1 LPFIVLLWA
10 FIQSYWDSMFS
21 EKISSFEEGQVLL
34 FDKPLYWTSFDLVN
48 KVRIIIKSNLGI
60 KKIKIGHAGTLDPL
74 AGGLMIICTGKA
86 TKRIEEFRDLDKEYI
101 ATIHL
106 GETTPSY
113 DLETEIN
120 GRFPVEQISKNL
132 VITALNGFLGEQQ
145 QIPPVH
151 SAKMISGK
159 RAYEFARKGIHKEM
173 NPVTVF
179 FRETELVS
187 FEIPDITVRLLCSKG
202 TYIRSFARDLG
213 KALGSGAYLSSLKR
227 TAIGPYLLKNAFSL
241 ENFENSLKDLK
252 QI

>member
-1 LPFIVLLWA
+1 ML
-10 FIQSYWDSMFS
+10 S

-34 FDKPLYWTSFDLVN
+34 FEKPLYWTSFDLVN
-48 KVRIIIKSNLGI
+48 KVKIIIRSNLGI

-74 AGGLMIICTGKA
+74 ASGLMIICTGKA
-86 TKRIEEFRDLDKEYI
+86 TKKIEDFRDLDKEYI

-120 GRFPVEQISKNL
+120 GRFPVEQISENL
-132 VITALNGFLGEQQ
+132 VITALKGFLGEQT

-151 SAKMISGK
+151 SAKMINGR
-159 RAYEFARKGIHKEM
+159 RAYEYARKGIQKEM
-173 NPVTVF
+173 TPVTVF
-179 FRETELVS
+179 FREVELLS
-187 FEIPDITVRLLCSKG
+187 YGIPDIRIRVLCSKG

-213 KALGSGAYLSSLKR
+213 KTLGSGAYLSSLER
-227 TAIGPYLLKNAFSL
+227 TSIGPYLLKNALSL
-241 ENFENSLKDLK
+241 EYFENFIKELK

>member
-1 LPFIVLLWA
+1 ML
-10 FIQSYWDSMFS
+10 S

-48 KVRIIIKSNLGI
+48 KIRIIIKSNLGL

-74 AGGLMIICTGKA
+74 ASGLMIICTGKA

-101 ATIHL
+101 ATIHF

-120 GRFPVEQISKNL
+120 GRFPVEQISEDF
-132 VITALNGFLGEQQ
+132 VITTLKRFLGEQK

-151 SAKMISGK
+151 SAKMINGR
-159 RAYEFARKGIHKEM
+159 RAYEFARKGIQKEM

-179 FRETELVS
+179 FRELELLS
-187 FEIPDITVRLLCSKG
+187 YGIPDIRIRILCSKG

-213 KALGSGAYLSSLKR
+213 EALGSGAYLSSLER
-227 TAIGPYLLKNAFSL
+227 TSVGPYLLKNAFSL
-241 ENFENSLKDLK
+241 EYFGNFIKEMK

>member
-1 LPFIVLLWA
+1 ML
-10 FIQSYWDSMFS
+10 S

-48 KVRIIIKSNLGI
+48 KVRIIIKSNLGL

-74 AGGLMIICTGKA
+74 ASGLMIICTGKA

-101 ATIHL
+101 ATIHF
-106 GETTPSY
+106 GETTQSY

-120 GRFPVEQISKNL
+120 GRYPVEQISEDL
-132 VITALNGFLGEQQ
+132 VISSLRGFLGEQK

-151 SAKMISGK
+151 SAKMIDGK
-159 RAYEFARKGIHKEM
+159 RAYEFARKGIQKEM

-179 FRETELVS
+179 FRELELLS
-187 FEIPDITVRLLCSKG
+187 YGIPETRIRILCSKG
-202 TYIRSFARDLG
+202 TYIRSFAMDLG
-213 KALGSGAYLSSLKR
+213 KALGSGAYLSSLER
-227 TAIGPYLLKNAFSL
+227 TSIGPNLLKNAFSL
-241 ENFENSLKDLK
+241 KYFENFVKEMK